1 MAALLAACGVATAA
15 ARGAAPSLYGSTAA
29 DETASGARASSGAQA
44 SAPDALL
51 SDLTADATTEPAPP
65 SPPAPAPAPPTPAPT
80 PAPGPGSEPPPG
92 ATPPTGAAPP
102 APPVPGE
109 APTPPGPDGATGA
122 PAPPKPPK
130 APPRPGD
137 VEASAGLQ
145 ALQVG
150 DLAGAR
156 LHFEKALAVDPGHNV
171 ARSRLAYL
179 KFRSADFA
187 GAANDAGVV
196 TTADPS
202 DALAWII
209 LGRAKEALGDQ
220 AGAAAAYSA
229 AAPLSTTA
237 KTAENLVS
245 SALAHYLR
253 AMQHIRKNETTD
265 VEADL
270 KELLRV
276 YPKNA
281 YAHAELGAFYVRTGR
296 WEDALLTVQQAQ
308 DTLPDFHPQESWI
321 YPNRRYTFLDMNLR
335 LWKGMAL
342 RETGKTDLAIAEFEA
357 VIPRAE
363 GLAGGEI
370 QKQQSASTAAL
381 EGTVDRS
388 FANVHYEAALAYQK
402 KGDATRAKSLL
413 KQAQRLEIADEATLK
428 KAKELQSQIH

>member
-1 MAALLAACGVATAA
+1 MAMGGDV
-15 ARGAAPSLYGSTAA
+15 
-29 DETASGARASSGAQA
+29 TASRQAASERTGRVSLVDASGQVTAV
-44 SAPDALL
+44 APDAGL
-51 SDLTADATTEPAPP
+51 SDFSADATSEPPP
-65 SPPAPAPAPPTPAPT
+65 PPPPPGSPPPVPTPPAPAPS
-80 PAPGPGSEPPPG
+80 PAPGPGTEPPPG

-109 APTPPGPDGATGA
+109 APAPGPEGAPGA
-122 PAPPKPPK
+122 PAAPKPPK

-137 VEASAGLQ
+137 VEANAGLQ

-196 TTADPS
+196 TTADPN

-220 AGAAAAYSA
+220 AGAGVAYSA

-281 YAHAELGAFYVRTGR
+281 YAHAELGAFYVRAGR

-388 FANVHYEAALAYQK
+388 FANVHYEAALAYWK
-402 KGDATRAKSLL
+402 KGDAGRAKSLL
-413 KQAQRLEIADEATLK
+413 KQCQRLEIADEATLK
-428 KAKELQSQIH
+428 KAKELQSQIR